1 MACFF
6 FAVHLD
12 LWVAVAVATVGTG
25 LLSVAMPTLVAAST
39 EFSGES
45 KATGAGLMGL
55 SDQAGGV
62 FGAALSG
69 LLLASTGFVGV
80 GYLCLGVTIVSALMA
95 GLFGRRSLALAG

>member
-1 MACFF
+1 
-6 FAVHLD
+6 
-12 LWVAVAVATVGTG
+12 
-25 LLSVAMPTLVAAST
+25 
-39 EFSGES
+39 
-45 KATGAGLMGL
+45 MGL
-55 SDQAGGV
+55 SNQAGGV

>member
-1 MACFF
+1 M
-6 FAVHLD
+6 
-12 LWVAVAVATVGTG
+12 ATVGTG

-55 SDQAGGV
+55 SNQAGGV

-80 GYLCLGVTIVSALMA
+80 GYLCLGVTIVSALMV